1 MGANQPTAAMK
12 PDFIF
17 PAILALALLT
27 VIAGKLSAQDQQLR
41 SQCIDKGN
49 GQAECSLRIYG
60 R

>member
-1 MGANQPTAAMK
+1 MK

-17 PAILALALLT
+17 PGILALALLT